1 MVGGERMIEEYVVQS
16 VLDKFK
22 DDEIMIDALNQ
33 WAMNPTSMSAGYG
46 IEENYSYIEKNLRV
60 RYDLS
65 EKDVDKYIRRL
76 KEECNRIL
84 SFKSSDV
91 YWIGR
96 VREKIKN
103 AINQQWGEKF
113 KSKILEKVEKSS
125 EELKNALYLWGKLGK
140 NIILHNFKNFK
151 AFYNAAIG
159 NIGSLQIDDFVKVG
173 MLNELLWITT
183 RGNYNIEYIVP
194 LFAEEIL
201 KNIDLY
207 LKKPETPDVH
217 AYISALF
224 YKNRY
229 EQLRLIDEVLNCKGL
244 IKDEKIRYYIVTSR
258 GIVGKYE
265 DLVAISPLVL
275 EKLEKILCNE
285 KEKRIKYLREKIN
298 NSLESLRKKYWPDVE
313 VYPLEFE
320 NLWKIETIEAP
331 PLYIYLSTWLTIN
344 AVRGKFKDIN
354 THLLIVV
361 TNQSLPSVRDFID
374 SYRYYF
380 TTVSSISV
388 LCVSEGK
395 WKFEVLRGEKHKFVE
410 EIVDYIKGKIPTM
423 AEIIPSQEL
432 PKVVEKIEETTTVEV
447 APESITPT
455 QTSRTPKKEATVIKE
470 PIDMFEHVVI
480 VGCDSLPK
488 QYGIIGI
495 TKDGRKVILDLNA
508 PHIVF
513 VSGIMGAGKGYTIGT
528 IAEMLVSNS
537 IRNISNVEKKATIIV
552 LYKPRDDVPSEFW
565 SIQYPNDVKDEIEI
579 LKKQY
584 GTSPTKVIDN
594 DKFRVFLDPNV
605 YSKHKDVFSREYKTE
620 NIYPLYIDPTTLIGE
635 DWANALAIGGENKLY
650 IKGIFKILREL
661 PSDFDLDTI
670 RKKIDESNLTE
681 PQKRFARARLDN
693 LKEYFKKDDFMNKL
707 VIGGVNI
714 FDFRKAMYTED
725 DIFTIMT
732 LIISRLQNKKE
743 LEKEPFVFII
753 NEAHMYFKKEAKEFV
768 KIIENLIRR
777 KRHGANWL
785 LLDTH
790 LPNDVNPKIIHLSDI
805 KIFHSLD
812 KTVNSPILKQILEG
826 TKVKPHELKIG
837 ECIICANE
845 SSEGSSKPIFVKI
858 RPRITKHGGTTKT
871 AIQP

>member
-1 MVGGERMIEEYVVQS
+1 MAEEYAVQS

-46 IEENYSYIEKNLRV
+46 IEENYPYIKENLRV

-65 EKDVDKYIRRL
+65 EKDVDKYIGRL
-76 KEECNRIL
+76 KEECNKIL
-84 SFKSSDV
+84 SSKSSDA

-103 AINQQWGEKF
+103 AINQQWGEKL

-125 EELKNALYLWGKLGK
+125 EELKNALYLWGYLWGKLGK
-140 NIILHNFKNFK
+140 SIIQHNFKVFK

-173 MLNELLWITT
+173 MLNKLLWITT
-183 RGNYNIEYIVP
+183 RGNYYIEYIVP

-224 YKNRY
+224 HKNRY
-229 EQLRLIDEVLNCKGL
+229 EQLRLIDEVLNYRGL
-244 IKDEKIRYYIVTSR
+244 IKDEKIRYNIVTSR

-275 EKLEKILCNE
+275 EKLEKILCDE
-285 KEKRIKYLREKIN
+285 KEKRIKYLHEKIN

-313 VYPLEFE
+313 VVYPLEFE
-320 NLWKIETIEAP
+320 NLWKIEAIEIP
-331 PLYIYLSTWLTIN
+331 PLYIYLSTWLTTN
-344 AVRGKFKDIN
+344 AVRGKFKDAN

-361 TNQSLPSVRDFID
+361 TNQSFPSVKDFID
-374 SYRYYF
+374 AYPYYF
-380 TTVSSISV
+380 EETTVSSISV

-395 WKFEVLRGEKHKFVE
+395 WRFRVLRGEKHKFVE
-410 EIVDYIKGKIPTM
+410 EIVNYIKDEIPTM
-423 AEIIPSQEL
+423 VEIIPSQEL
-432 PKVVEKIEETTTVEV
+432 PRVVKKIGGTMGVEV

-455 QTSRTPKKEATVIKE
+455 QTPRTPEKEATIIKE
-470 PIDMFEHVVI
+470 PIDMSEHAVI

-488 QYGIIGI
+488 QYGIVGI
-495 TKDGRKVILDLNA
+495 TEGGRKVILDLNA

-513 VSGIMGAGKGYTIGT
+513 VSGMMGAGKGYTIGT

-579 LKKQY
+579 LERQY
-584 GTSPTKVIDN
+584 GASPTKVIDE

-605 YSKHKDVFSREYKTE
+605 YSKHKSVFSCEYQTS
-620 NIYPLYIDPTTLIGE
+620 NIYPLYIDPATLIGE
-635 DWANALAIGGENKLY
+635 DWANALATGGESSLY
-650 IKGIFKILREL
+650 IKEIFKILREL

-670 RKKIDESNLTE
+670 RRSVDKSNLTE

-693 LKEYFKKDDFMNKL
+693 LKEYLKKDDFMNKL
-707 VIGGVNI
+707 AIGGVNI

-753 NEAHMYFKKEAKEFV
+753 NEAHMYFKKVAEEFV
-768 KIIENLIRR
+768 EIIENLIRR

-790 LPNDVNPKIIHLSDI
+790 LPNDVDSKIIQLSDI
-805 KIFHSLD
+805 KILHFLD
-812 KTVNSPILKQILEG
+812 KTVNSPIPKQILEG
-826 TKVKPHELKIG
+826 TKVKPYELKTG
-837 ECIICANE
+837 ECIICANV
-845 SSEGSSKPIFVKI
+845 SSEGLSKPIFVKI

-871 AIQP
+871 AI